1 LKARVHSVFVCKEC
15 GADTP
20 KWAGQC
26 PACSQWNTLTEKTI
40 SRSPSR
46 GTGGRDPRRLTDFSS
61 GVAPLTALQAS
72 DVLRRPTGIGEFDR
86 ILGGGLVPGSLVLLG
101 GAPGIG
107 KSTLMLQAADRLAG
121 PGFPVLYVSG
131 EESPEQV
138 RGRSVR
144 IGVENPSLLFASETD
159 LDKILEAVRETK
171 PKALVVDSVQ
181 TIHKSDLGGS
191 PGSVAQIRECA
202 AELLHLAKGEGLGVF
217 LLGHV
222 TKDGDLAG
230 PRVLEHMVDTVLYF
244 ETERADVHRVLR
256 AIKNRFGP
264 TNEIGVFEM
273 TARGLLEV
281 TNPSALFLGEREGIA
296 PAGTAVLAALEGT
309 RPLMVEIQAL
319 VVRTLF
325 GMPRRQVSG
334 VDYNRASLLI
344 AVLDRRCGFHLDSQD
359 VYVKSTGGMDVRE
372 PASDLAVC
380 AAVASAVADQSLP
393 GKTVWLGEVGLGGEL
408 RSVSQVAERLTE
420 AAKLG
425 FTKAIVPQNA
435 LRGRPAP
442 AGMEVRAVASLGE
455 ALRSVGLTPSG
466 A

>member
-1 LKARVHSVFVCKEC
+1 MKSRERVIFVCKEC

-26 PACSQWNTLTEKTI
+26 PACGRWNTLAEK
-40 SRSPSR
+40 SAPRLS
-46 GTGGRDPRRLTDFSS
+46 GRAAGEPRRLTDFSS
-61 GVAPLTALQAS
+61 AVVPLAS
-72 DVLRRPTGIGEFDR
+72 LKASEVSRRPTGIGEFDR

-107 KSTLMLQAADRLAG
+107 KSTLMLQAANRLAALD
-121 PGFPVLYVSG
+121 FPVLYISG

-144 IGVENPSLLFASETD
+144 LGAENPSLLFASETD
-159 LDKILEAVRETK
+159 LEKILDAVRETK
-171 PKALVVDSVQ
+171 PRALVVDSVQ
-181 TIHKSDLGGS
+181 TVNKASLPGG

-222 TKDGDLAG
+222 TKEGDLAG

-244 ETERADVHRVLR
+244 ETEREDVHRVLR
-256 AIKNRFGP
+256 AVKNRFGP

-273 TARGLLEV
+273 TGRGLAEV
-281 TNPSALFLGEREGIA
+281 TNPSALFLGERDGAA
-296 PAGTAVLAALEGT
+296 PAGTSVLAALEGT

-319 VVRTLF
+319 VARTAF

-334 VDYNRASLLI
+334 VDYNRAVLLI
-344 AVLDRRCGFHLDSQD
+344 AVLDRRCGFSLESQD
-359 VYVKSTGGMDVRE
+359 VYVKATGGIDVRE

-380 AAVASAVADQSLP
+380 AAVASAAADKPLP
-393 GKTVWLGEVGLGGEL
+393 ARTVWLGEVGLGGEL
-408 RSVSQVAERLTE
+408 RSVPQVSERLAE

-425 FTKAIVPQNA
+425 FQKAIVPASA
-435 LRGRPAP
+435 LRGRTGP
-442 AGMEVRAVASLGE
+442 AGMEVVGVCHLSDALQRAG
-455 ALRSVGLTPSG
+455 LRS
-466 A
+466 

>member
-15 GADTP
+15 GGETP

-26 PACSQWNTLTEKTI
+26 PACSQWNTLTEK
-40 SRSPSR
+40 SVARSPSR
-46 GTGGRDPRRLTDFSS
+46 GAGGREPRRLTDFSS
-61 GVAPLTALQAS
+61 VVTPLTSLQAS
-72 DVLRRPTGIGEFDR
+72 DVFRRPTGIGEFDR

-121 PGFPVLYVSG
+121 PDFPVLYVSG

-144 IGVENPSLLFASETD
+144 IGVENPSLLFASETN

-230 PRVLEHMVDTVLYF
+230 PVFWNTWWTRFSILRPNGPMF
-244 ETERADVHRVLR
+244 IGFCERSR
-256 AIKNRFGP
+256 I
-264 TNEIGVFEM
+264 
-273 TARGLLEV
+273 
-281 TNPSALFLGEREGIA
+281 
-296 PAGTAVLAALEGT
+296 
-309 RPLMVEIQAL
+309 
-319 VVRTLF
+319 
-325 GMPRRQVSG
+325 
-334 VDYNRASLLI
+334 
-344 AVLDRRCGFHLDSQD
+344 
-359 VYVKSTGGMDVRE
+359 
-372 PASDLAVC
+372 
-380 AAVASAVADQSLP
+380 
-393 GKTVWLGEVGLGGEL
+393 GLGP
-408 RSVSQVAERLTE
+408 RMKSVFL
-420 AAKLG
+420 K
-425 FTKAIVPQNA
+425 
-435 LRGRPAP
+435 
-442 AGMEVRAVASLGE
+442 
-455 ALRSVGLTPSG
+455 
-466 A
+466 